1 MEPAPR
7 AGSEAL
13 PGGWAAA
20 RLGGRVSPPPPPPP
34 RTAGPAPQVRGP
46 ECSRLGRCLRRF
58 LPEGCGPCAPE
69 SAPCSGRRRRRRRG
83 APGLPSSR
91 APAALRPSP
100 SPLSSLGK
108 PARLPLRPVPP
119 GPRSPRPLLRPLP
132 PRRPEGT
139 SPPPRGGH
147 TRPPSQSQAGL
158 GGGPPGWLGS
168 PPHAPVRLASGAP
181 GRGAGLRGA
190 RALGPRSRPTLLSA
204 LREWACWAF
213 GGAGDI
219 FYKKV
224 PFLFPEVFLRRTLG
238 PP

>member
-13 PGGWAAA
+13 PGGWAVA
-20 RLGGRVSPPPPPPP
+20 RLGGRVSPPPPPPQG
-34 RTAGPAPQVRGP
+34 TAGPAPQVRGP
-46 ECSRLGRCLRRF
+46 ERSRLGRCLHRF

-69 SAPCSGRRRRRRRG
+69 SAPCSGRRRRRG

-100 SPLSSLGK
+100 SPLPGLWK
-108 PARLPLRPVPP
+108 PARPPPRPLPP
-119 GPRSPRPLLRPLP
+119 GPRSPRPLPRPLP

-139 SPPPRGGH
+139 LPASPGRAYAPPKPITGRAGGRAAGLAGFAPPR
-147 TRPPSQSQAGL
+147 PP
-158 GGGPPGWLGS
+158 
-168 PPHAPVRLASGAP
+168 RLPTGAP

-190 RALGPRSRPTLLSA
+190 RALGPGTRPTLLSA
-204 LREWACWAF
+204 LGERASWAF

-224 PFLFPEVFLRRTLG
+224 PFVFPEVFLRRTLG